1 MTRLYAVPV
10 GALALALCTAVERT
24 ALLANVRVDVCGMLV
39 AYLAF
44 RFDVVGGA
52 VTALVL
58 GLLLDATS
66 GAPTGLHM
74 FSLATV
80 FVVTRV
86 VANAFQVQPGVRVA
100 PVAVGA
106 AAGHLLLVGQV
117 IVGAV
122 LSTLVTVKVQVLVRP
137 LMSVTVRVT
146 VMLPAPETVVPA
158 SGDCVTL
165 CTPQLSPVVAKLV

>member
-106 AAGHLLLVGQV
+106 AAGHLLLVG
-117 IVGAV
+117 ILVGAFSEGSAG
-122 LSTLVTVKVQVLVRP
+122 LQGLYTA
-137 LMSVTVRVT
+137 SV
-146 VMLPAPETVVPA
+146 P
-158 SGDCVTL
+158 S
-165 CTPQLSPVVAKLV
+165 VVANLLVAGPLLWVTHRVGSWALPEPDHLFLKH